1 VVSIMSRE
9 YELKVDPSTLGSGAS
24 GSSRS
29 TINRRQFLKY
39 GFNTATGVL
48 AASLGVL
55 GFSAILLPP
64 GGGTSGDL
72 GVVFWAKG
80 REDEAWYG
88 AKHEQIMTRTD
99 FVNEA
104 AKSNTGTAGAAG
116 IWNGVPVV
124 VTYVD
129 HVKNKDT
136 PVFNG
141 KARFQFMEGYDETG
155 KRIGH
160 FEDLSD
166 ADPRI
171 FPSDTLVM
179 IFGRCTH
186 LCCIPGWQLV
196 SNSYTD
202 DSWTP
207 GGGDEGGTKLFC
219 ICHSS
224 RFDPTAL
231 EMNSNRNRS
240 SGATFSYAGIRRA
253 GGPAP
258 VGLPLIPIQLNGDVI
273 EGITD
278 YIDWYTYCD

>member
-1 VVSIMSRE
+1 MARE
-9 YELKVDPSTLGSGAS
+9 YELKPAPAINVDGTQNDSGKI
-24 GSSRS
+24 
-29 TINRRQFLKY
+29 INRRQFLKY

-55 GFSAILLPP
+55 GFTAIILPP
-64 GGGTSGDL
+64 GGSESGGTN

-88 AKHEQIMTRTD
+88 AKHELQMTKAD

-104 AKSNTGTAGAAG
+104 AKSSTGTAGAAG
-116 IWNGVPVV
+116 IWNGVPVIV
-124 VTYVD
+124 VYVD
-129 HVKNKDT
+129 HEKYKET
-136 PVFNG
+136 SEFNG
-141 KARFQFMEGYDETG
+141 KARFQMVEGYDETG
-155 KRIGH
+155 KRVGH

-166 ADPRI
+166 LDARLL
-171 FPSDTLVM
+171 PSENLV
-179 IFGRCTH
+179 IIYGRCTH

-196 SNSYTD
+196 SNSFTD

-207 GGGDEGGTKLFC
+207 GGGDDGGTKLFC

-224 RFDPTAL
+224 RFDPTVL

-240 SGATFSYAGIRRA
+240 NGATFNYAGIKVS

-258 VGLPLIPIQLNGDVI
+258 VGLPIIPVQMNGDNI
-273 EGITD
+273 EGLTD
-278 YIDWYTYCD
+278 YLDWYTYCD

>member
-1 VVSIMSRE
+1 MARE
-9 YELKVDPSTLGSGAS
+9 YELKPAPSLGGENSAFDAGKV
-24 GSSRS
+24 
-29 TINRRQFLKY
+29 INRRQFLKY

-55 GFSAILLPP
+55 GFSAIIMPP
-64 GGGTSGDL
+64 DLEGGGGEGTIK
-72 GVVFWAKG
+72 FWAKG

-88 AKHEQIMTRTD
+88 AKHEVNMTRQD
-99 FVNEA
+99 FVDEA

-116 IWNGVPVV
+116 IWNGVPVIV
-124 VTYVD
+124 VYVD
-129 HVKNKDT
+129 HEKNKDT
-136 PVFNG
+136 PVSLG
-141 KARFQFMEGYDETG
+141 KARFQMMEGYDETG

-160 FEDLSD
+160 FEDMSD
-166 ADPRI
+166 LDPRI
-171 FPSDTLVM
+171 FPSDNIV
-179 IFGRCTH
+179 IIYGRCTH

-196 SNSYTD
+196 SNSFTD

-207 GGGDEGGTKLFC
+207 GGGDDGGTKLFC

-240 SGATFSYAGIRRA
+240 SGATFSYAGIKVA

-258 VGLPLIPIQLNGDVI
+258 VGLPIIPVLMDGDVI
-273 EGITD
+273 TGITD
-278 YIDWYTYCD
+278 YVDWLTYCD

>member
-1 VVSIMSRE
+1 
-9 YELKVDPSTLGSGAS
+9 
-24 GSSRS
+24 
-29 TINRRQFLKY
+29 
-39 GFNTATGVL
+39 L

-55 GFSAILLPP
+55 GFASILLPP
-64 GGGTSGDL
+64 GGTNAGDL

-88 AKHEQIMTRTD
+88 AKHLQMMTKTD
-99 FVNEA
+99 FVEEA

-124 VTYVD
+124 VTYVN
-129 HVKNKDT
+129 HSENKST
-136 PVFNG
+136 PTSSG
-141 KARFQFMEGYDETG
+141 LARFQFMEGVDETG
-155 KRIGH
+155 KTIGH

-166 ADPRI
+166 TDPRI
-171 FPSDTLVM
+171 FPSENLVM

-196 SNSYTD
+196 SNSFTE

-207 GGGDEGGTKLFC
+207 GGGDDGGTKLFC

-231 EMNSNRNRS
+231 EMNTNRNRS
-240 SGATFSYAGIRRA
+240 NGATFNYAGIRKA

>member
-1 VVSIMSRE
+1 MARE
-9 YELKVDPSTLGSGAS
+9 YELKPAPSLGGENSAFDAGKV
-24 GSSRS
+24 
-29 TINRRQFLKY
+29 INRRQFLKY

-55 GFSAILLPP
+55 GFTAIIMPP
-64 GGGTSGDL
+64 DLEGGGGEGTIK
-72 GVVFWAKG
+72 FWAKG

-88 AKHEQIMTRTD
+88 AKHEVNMTRQD
-99 FVNEA
+99 FVDEA

-116 IWNGVPVV
+116 IWNGVPVIV
-124 VTYVD
+124 VYVD
-129 HVKNKDT
+129 HEKNKDT
-136 PVFNG
+136 PVSLG
-141 KARFQFMEGYDETG
+141 KARFQMMEGYDETG

-160 FEDLSD
+160 FEDMSD
-166 ADPRI
+166 VDPRI
-171 FPSDTLVM
+171 FPSDNIV
-179 IFGRCTH
+179 IIYGRCTH

-196 SNSYTD
+196 SNSFTD

-207 GGGDEGGTKLFC
+207 GGGDDGGTKLFC

-240 SGATFSYAGIRRA
+240 SGATFSYAGIKVS

-258 VGLPLIPIQLNGDVI
+258 VGLPIIPVLMDGDVI
-273 EGITD
+273 TGITD
-278 YIDWYTYCD
+278 YVDWLTYCD